1 MVVVV
6 VDEQSVCL
14 WTPYT
19 FRGFRSGAIP
29 SRGIPAFQRNLNSVR
44 NSAGIFLS
52 ISQVPLPKLIP
63 PEFRELPG
71 FWQESVGDSKDLKLS
86 TKVYIRFI
94 LFSLFFSRF
103 SDHICITYHIW
114 KCSVATAQLKSA

>member
-14 WTPYT
+14 LTMSKSSVGKCQRSIWTPYT
-19 FRGFRSGAIP
+19 FCGFRSGAIP
-29 SRGIPAFQRNLNSVR
+29 SRGIPAFQQNLNSVQ

-52 ISQVPLPKLIP
+52 IWQVPLPKLIS

-71 FWQESVGDSKDLKLS
+71 FRRESVGDSKDLLN
-86 TKVYIRFI
+86 TRNG
-94 LFSLFFSRF
+94 
-103 SDHICITYHIW
+103 
-114 KCSVATAQLKSA
+114 